1 MTPINAL
8 EFAQLQQSEGSHPVP
23 RKPGRSS
30 IAAAWSSMTR
40 RHRAFMASVA
50 VIAVHLVDDS
60 FLNPEPGTS
69 AGDHLVSGIVPVT
82 LLGLAAAGYPRA
94 RDGVRAIIAF
104 VLGLFAVVVAG
115 EGWYATA
122 NGVQSGDD
130 YSGLPVLPAGIVL
143 ISLGSLLL
151 WRSRR
156 QNGSRTRRYARR
168 AIIGVVS
175 YALLNLVVA
184 PFLLTYAYTHIS
196 RANVP
201 AVELGD
207 AAYIDVSFET
217 SDGLTLK
224 GWYLPSRNG
233 AAVIAFAG
241 RTHAQ
246 NSARFLSKEGYGV
259 LLYDRRGEAAS
270 EGDPNAFGWDR
281 ATDVE
286 AGIAY
291 LKGRPE
297 VDPDRIGGIGYSVGA
312 EMLLEAAATSPD
324 LKAVVAEGA
333 GIRSYNEAIE
343 LDGLE
348 GWAQFPMWASAALG
362 TALFSGTTPP
372 AGLKDLVRDIAPRP
386 VLFIHAE
393 RGQGG
398 EELTEEYFEA
408 AEGPKELW
416 KTDSSHVMGYEADP
430 DKYSRRVIKF
440 FDNALL
446 S

>member
-1 MTPINAL
+1 M
-8 EFAQLQQSEGSHPVP
+8 
-23 RKPGRSS
+23 
-30 IAAAWSSMTR
+30 
-40 RHRAFMASVA
+40 
-50 VIAVHLVDDS
+50 
-60 FLNPEPGTS
+60 
-69 AGDHLVSGIVPVT
+69 
-82 LLGLAAAGYPRA
+82 
-94 RDGVRAIIAF
+94 
-104 VLGLFAVVVAG
+104 
-115 EGWYATA
+115 A

-130 YSGLPVLPAGIVL
+130 YSGLLVLPAGIAL
-143 ISLGSLLL
+143 IGLGTMLL

-156 QNGSRTRRYARR
+156 RGGSRTKRYARR
-168 AIIGVVS
+168 ALIGVAS
-175 YALLNLVVA
+175 YAVLTLVLA
-184 PFLLTYAYTHIS
+184 PFLMAYGYTHIS

-207 AAYIDVSFET
+207 ADYVDVSFET

-246 NSARFLSKEGYGV
+246 NSARFLSEQGYGV

-270 EGDPNAFGWDR
+270 EGDPNALGWDR

-286 AGIAY
+286 AGIAF

-297 VDPDRIGGIGYSVGA
+297 VDPDRIGGIGYSVGG

-324 LKAVVAEGA
+324 LKAVVSEGA
-333 GIRSYNEAIE
+333 GIRSYNEAVE

-348 GWAQFPMWASAALG
+348 GWAQFPVWASTALG
-362 TALFSGTTPP
+362 TAVFSGTTPP
-372 AGLKDLVRDIAPRP
+372 ASLKDLVRDIAPRP
-386 VLFIHAE
+386 VFLIHAE

-430 DKYSRRVIKF
+430 DEYSRRVIEF
-440 FDNALL
+440 FDDALL